1 MAANVDVTR
10 LIDEQRISRFQIMV
24 AGLCGAVVF
33 MDGFDAQAIG
43 YVAPTLSAAWK
54 LPKGAL
60 GPVFGAGLFGLML
73 GALILGPVA
82 DRIGRKPVIVVSVLW
97 FGICT
102 LLTVTADSLNSL
114 LVWRLLTGLGLG
126 GAMPN
131 AIALTSEYSPQRSRA
146 TMVMVMFMGFS
157 LGSAIGGLIAAQF
170 ISKYG
175 WTAVFWLGGLAPI
188 LLVPVLWFVL
198 PESVRL
204 LALRGGQD
212 QRIRRFLSRINPDLS
227 LKGAHFVISE
237 EHPRG
242 FTVKHLF
249 TEGRAP
255 ATLLFWV
262 MFFMNLLDIYF
273 LAAWL
278 PTVINNAGLSI
289 ELAVITSTMLQVG
302 GTIGVLVLS
311 RFLDRGNPYLVLG
324 ATYFCA
330 AIFIAAIG
338 SGGSSIALLIPA
350 VFAAGFCVVGA
361 QTGSNALVSIFY
373 PTFIRSTGVGWALGI
388 GRIGSIIGPVLG
400 GFMLSAEWHI
410 PTIFLVGAI
419 PVLIASCAVM
429 VLSRLGSSKRHLRE
443 RALGRT
449 IVSH

>member
-1 MAANVDVTR
+1 
-10 LIDEQRISRFQIMV
+10 
-24 AGLCGAVVF
+24 
-33 MDGFDAQAIG
+33 
-43 YVAPTLSAAWK
+43 
-54 LPKGAL
+54 
-60 GPVFGAGLFGLML
+60 
-73 GALILGPVA
+73 
-82 DRIGRKPVIVVSVLW
+82 
-97 FGICT
+97 
-102 LLTVTADSLNSL
+102 
-114 LVWRLLTGLGLG
+114 
-126 GAMPN
+126 
-131 AIALTSEYSPQRSRA
+131 
-146 TMVMVMFMGFS
+146 
-157 LGSAIGGLIAAQF
+157 
-170 ISKYG
+170 
-175 WTAVFWLGGLAPI
+175 
-188 LLVPVLWFVL
+188 
-198 PESVRL
+198 
-204 LALRGGQD
+204 
-212 QRIRRFLSRINPDLS
+212 
-227 LKGAHFVISE
+227 
-237 EHPRG
+237 
-242 FTVKHLF
+242 
-249 TEGRAP
+249 
-255 ATLLFWV
+255 
-262 MFFMNLLDIYF
+262 
-273 LAAWL
+273 
-278 PTVINNAGLSI
+278 
-289 ELAVITSTMLQVG
+289 MLQVG

>member
-1 MAANVDVTR
+1 
-10 LIDEQRISRFQIMV
+10 
-24 AGLCGAVVF
+24 
-33 MDGFDAQAIG
+33 
-43 YVAPTLSAAWK
+43 
-54 LPKGAL
+54 
-60 GPVFGAGLFGLML
+60 
-73 GALILGPVA
+73 
-82 DRIGRKPVIVVSVLW
+82 
-97 FGICT
+97 
-102 LLTVTADSLNSL
+102 
-114 LVWRLLTGLGLG
+114 
-126 GAMPN
+126 
-131 AIALTSEYSPQRSRA
+131 
-146 TMVMVMFMGFS
+146 MVMFMGFS

-175 WTAVFWLGGLAPI
+175 WTAVFWLGGIVPI

-212 QRIRRFLSRINPDLS
+212 QRIRRFLGRINPALR
-227 LKGAHFVISE
+227 LEEAHFVISE

-249 TEGRAP
+249 TEGRAS

-311 RFLDRGNPYLVLG
+311 RFLDRGNPYFVLG
-324 ATYFCA
+324 ATYFSA

-410 PTIFLVGAI
+410 PTIFVVGAI

-429 VLSRLGSSKRHLRE
+429 VLGRLGSSKRHLRE

>member
-1 MAANVDVTR
+1 MATNVEITG
-10 LIDEQRISRFQIMV
+10 LIDQHKISRFQILV
-24 AGLCGAVVF
+24 TALCAAVVF

-43 YVAPTLSAAWK
+43 YVAPSLSAAWK
-54 LPKGAL
+54 LQKGAL

-73 GALILGPVA
+73 GALIFGPVA
-82 DRIGRKPVIVVSVLW
+82 DRVGRKPVIVLSVLW

-102 LLTVTADSLNSL
+102 LMTVTADSLTSL
-114 LVWRLLTGLGLG
+114 FVWRLLTGLGLG

-170 ISKYG
+170 ISKFG
-175 WTAVFWLGGLAPI
+175 WTAVFWLGGLVPI
-188 LLVPVLWFVL
+188 VLAPVLFLVL
-198 PESVRL
+198 PESARL

-212 QRIRRFLSRINPDLS
+212 QRIGRFLKRIDPDLN
-227 LKGAHFVISE
+227 LEQAHFVISE
-237 EHPRG
+237 EHPSG

-249 TEGRAP
+249 KEGRAV
-255 ATLLFWV
+255 ATLLFWA

-289 ELAVITSTMLQVG
+289 QLALITSVMLQVG

-311 RFLDRGNPYLVLG
+311 RFLDRGNPYFVLG
-324 ATYFCA
+324 AAYFAA

-338 SGGSSIALLIPA
+338 SGGASIALLMPA

-388 GRIGSIIGPVLG
+388 GRIGSIVGPVLG
-400 GFMLSAEWHI
+400 GFMLSAEWHV

-419 PVLIASCAVM
+419 PVLIASCAVL
-429 VLSRLGSSKRHLRE
+429 VLGQLGSSKRHVRE

-449 IVSH
+449 SVSH

>member
-102 LLTVTADSLNSL
+102 LLTVSADSLDSL
-114 LVWRLLTGLGLG
+114 LVWRLLTGFGLG

-175 WTAVFWLGGLAPI
+175 WTAVFWLGGIVPI

-212 QRIRRFLSRINPDLS
+212 QRIRRFLGRINPALR
-227 LKGAHFVISE
+227 LEEAHFVISE

-249 TEGRAP
+249 TEGRAS

-311 RFLDRGNPYLVLG
+311 RFLDRGNPYFVLG
-324 ATYFCA
+324 ATYFSA

-429 VLSRLGSSKRHLRE
+429 VLGRLGSSKRHLTE
-443 RALGRT
+443 RALGRR

>member
-175 WTAVFWLGGLAPI
+175 WTSVFWLGGMVPIVLAP
-188 LLVPVLWFVL
+188 VLFLVL

-204 LALRGGQD
+204 LALRGSED
-212 QRIRRFLSRINPDLS
+212 QRIRGFIKRINPDLR
-227 LKGAHFVISE
+227 LEEAHFVISE

-289 ELAVITSTMLQVG
+289 ELAVVTSTMLQVG

-311 RFLDRGNPYLVLG
+311 RFLDRGNPYFVLG
-324 ATYFCA
+324 ATYFSA

-338 SGGSSIALLIPA
+338 SGGASIALLIPA

-429 VLSRLGSSKRHLRE
+429 VLSRLGSSKKHLRE

>member
-10 LIDEQRISRFQIMV
+10 LIDEQRISRFQVMV

-102 LLTVTADSLNSL
+102 LLTVSADSLNSL
-114 LVWRLLTGLGLG
+114 LLWRLLTGFGLG

-212 QRIRRFLSRINPDLS
+212 QRIRRFLSRINPDLR
-227 LKGAHFVISE
+227 LEEAHFVISE

-311 RFLDRGNPYLVLG
+311 RFLDRGNPYFVLG
-324 ATYFCA
+324 ATYFSA
-330 AIFIAAIG
+330 SIFIAAIG
-338 SGGSSIALLIPA
+338 SGGASIALLIPA

>member
-1 MAANVDVTR
+1 MAEVDVTR
-10 LIDEQRISRFQIMV
+10 LIDQQKISRFQIMV
-24 AGLCGAVVF
+24 AGLCAAVVF

-54 LPKGAL
+54 LQKGAL

-82 DRIGRKPVIVVSVLW
+82 DRVGRKPVIVVSVLW

-114 LVWRLLTGLGLG
+114 LVWRFLTGLGLG

-175 WTAVFWLGGLAPI
+175 WTAVFWLGGIVPI
-188 LLVPVLWFVL
+188 VLTPVLLFVL

-204 LALRGGQD
+204 LALRGTED
-212 QRIRRFLSRINPDLS
+212 QRIRGFLARINPDLR
-227 LKGAHFVISE
+227 LEQAHFVISE

-255 ATLLFWV
+255 ATILFWI

-278 PTVINNAGLSI
+278 PTVINNAGLSV
-289 ELAVITSTMLQVG
+289 ELAVLTSTMLQVG

-311 RFLDRGNPYLVLG
+311 RFLDRRNPYFVLG

-338 SGGSSIALLIPA
+338 SGGASIALLIPA
-350 VFAAGFCVVGA
+350 IFAAGFCVVGA

-410 PTIFLVGAI
+410 PTIFFAGAV
-419 PVLIASCAVM
+419 PVLIATCAV
-429 VLSRLGSSKRHLRE
+429 LILGQLASSKRHLEE
-443 RALGRT
+443 RALGAT
-449 IVSH
+449 VISH